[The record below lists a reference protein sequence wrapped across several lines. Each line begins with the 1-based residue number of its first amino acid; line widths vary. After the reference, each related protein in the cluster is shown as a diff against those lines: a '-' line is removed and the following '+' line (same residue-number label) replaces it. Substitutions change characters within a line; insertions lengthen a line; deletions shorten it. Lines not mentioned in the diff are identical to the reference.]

1 MLNISRLGVSAPG
14 DGFPG
19 YLYVSTAQLEAV
31 PRAHTYQL
39 GSGVGLPMA
48 HLQDNDWGG
57 KCSVEIPGES
67 EVNFW
72 LGSGLGSSYG

>member
-19 YLYVSTAQLEAV
+19 YLYVSAAQLEAV
-31 PRAHTYQL
+31 PHAHTYQL

-57 KCSVEIPGES
+57 KCSVKIPSKS
-67 EVNFW
+67 EVNF
-72 LGSGLGSSYG
+72 